1 MSWHVCALLSVTRV
15 LSKEKTVRTVIYI
28 PCLNFNGCSGTC
40 LHWKMFIPEKGGME
54 EVCLSQGKA
63 CKCSW
68 FGRKCISASSGP
80 EKALFLAY
88 VNLQKALAF
97 LGYWT
102 EISFWIWWQPF
113 RFPLTSF
120 KAFSRPG
127 NWLTVGNKFLS
138 SHAKHL
144 PTLYSHFSA
153 QFCLIFYQLTDHHC
167 CSFHPPH
174 GRVPH
179 VLWECCGATD
189 IKTSIV
195 WSWEN

>member
-1 MSWHVCALLSVTRV
+1 MACMVTTICYTLSCPRRKQC
-15 LSKEKTVRTVIYI
+15 SAVIYI
-28 PCLNFNGCSGTC
+28 PCLNFNGSTGTR
-40 LHWKMFIPEKGGME
+40 LHWTMFMSEKAGME
-54 EVCLSQGKA
+54 KVCLSQGKA
-63 CKCSW
+63 CNCPW
-68 FGRKCISASSGP
+68 FCRKCISASSGP
-80 EKALFLAY
+80 EKARSLAY
-88 VNLQKALAF
+88 VNLQKAVGL
-97 LGYWT
+97 LSYVI
-102 EISFWIWWQPF
+102 EISFWVYWQPF

-120 KAFSRPG
+120 KAFSGPR

-138 SHAKHL
+138 SHAKHP

-153 QFCLIFYQLTDHHC
+153 QFYFIFYWMTDHHC

-179 VLWECCGATD
+179 VLRECCKATD